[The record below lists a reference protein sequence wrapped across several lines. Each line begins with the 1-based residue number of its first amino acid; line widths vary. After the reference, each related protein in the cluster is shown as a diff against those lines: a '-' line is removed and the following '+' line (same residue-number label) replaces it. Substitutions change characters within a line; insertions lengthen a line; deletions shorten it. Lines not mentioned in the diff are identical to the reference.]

1 MQTRTHKTFIFKK
14 QLCKLMEIPHE
25 LFYLSALLFA
35 VLAVVV
41 FFRAYREKEK
51 YYNMVGVLCL
61 LGFIWSIMFVLDQ
74 VLLAGIF

>member
-1 MQTRTHKTFIFKK
+1 
-14 QLCKLMEIPHE
+14 MEIPHE